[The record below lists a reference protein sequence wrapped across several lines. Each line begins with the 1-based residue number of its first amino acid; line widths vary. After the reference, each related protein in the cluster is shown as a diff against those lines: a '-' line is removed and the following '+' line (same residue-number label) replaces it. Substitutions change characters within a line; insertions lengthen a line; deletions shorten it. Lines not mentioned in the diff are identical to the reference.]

1 MDSLEMRILL
11 ASIVEVQE
19 CVDEQYRM
27 GQIQIVA
34 ALWDLQ
40 QEKAERLRDGNHYT
54 RPDSRGTSAPE

>member
-27 GQIQIVA
+27 GQIQIVT

-54 RPDSRGTSAPE
+54 RPDSRGTTEAE

>member
-1 MDSLEMRILL
+1 MDSAEMRILL

-19 CVDEQYRM
+19 CVDQQYQM
-27 GQIQIVA
+27 GQVHIVQ

-54 RPDSRGTSAPE
+54 RPDSGGTTAPE